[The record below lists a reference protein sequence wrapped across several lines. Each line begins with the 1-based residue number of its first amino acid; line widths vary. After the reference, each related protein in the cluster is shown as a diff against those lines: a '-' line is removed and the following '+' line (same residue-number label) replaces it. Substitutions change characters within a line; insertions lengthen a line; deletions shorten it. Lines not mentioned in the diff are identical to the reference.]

1 MTVPGGSAAQ
11 PPGNKRPSG
20 SHLQAR
26 STASAAATLSSAST
40 AYSYA
45 DLNERERLASTT
57 ESQTELASSHLYL
70 DLLQEYSSL
79 PSMVRTDGGSGIA
92 IETDCESNNDTL
104 SCTDDSEFLEDRD
117 DSQNEFCECFYY
129 KEKRTNCNI
138 CPIFDETRLD
148 TSMGDYVLNHVVSCL
163 QEGIPYIGDTEE
175 NDLLDRFYVYQVGA
189 GKYTIMDEHRYLDDE
204 WLDDPVI
211 D

>member
-1 MTVPGGSAAQ
+1 MLTDCHKPGHKARECPDRMTVPGGSAAQ

-20 SHLQAR
+20 SHLQVR
-26 STASAAATLSSAST
+26 LMASAVATLSSAST
-40 AYSYA
+40 TYSYA

-79 PSMVRTDGGSGIA
+79 PSMVRTDGGSRIA

-117 DSQNEFCECFYY
+117 DSQDEF
-129 KEKRTNCNI
+129 
-138 CPIFDETRLD
+138 
-148 TSMGDYVLNHVVSCL
+148 
-163 QEGIPYIGDTEE
+163 
-175 NDLLDRFYVYQVGA
+175 
-189 GKYTIMDEHRYLDDE
+189 
-204 WLDDPVI
+204 
-211 D
+211 